1 MLFDLINRRRQSR
14 YYLPADLQYFLT
26 AERSDIQAGVVSN
39 VSSSGLC
46 MLSRE
51 HLAVGQVLFLEKN
64 ILPIDSGTLAV
75 RWVKPLG
82 YLFRVG
88 LEITR

>member
-1 MLFDLINRRRQSR
+1 
-14 YYLPADLQYFLT
+14 
-26 AERSDIQAGVVSN
+26 
-39 VSSSGLC
+39 